1 MLHVVPFFIMAKD
14 PAFLF
19 YYDRFLSGTFTMSN
33 EQVGMYIRLLCIQA
47 NKGHVSKNDMFN
59 ICKTYDLDIA
69 NKFVSCGQDIFKNE
83 VLEQIMK
90 DRAAYTES
98 RRTNRL
104 GKKPT
109 YDKHMKNISTTYD
122 NHMVIVDVNKNVNKD
137 VDENENLKT
146 QKIEIENPFG
156 LAGKRIWEAWKAY
169 KKDEHKKTYKS
180 AKTEQT
186 ALNSLYE
193 MSGGNVE
200 IAGQIIQQSI
210 TNQWQ
215 GFFEL
220 KKQNNVK
227 PTKSLREQV
236 AEEFAKRYPD

>member
-1 MLHVVPFFIMAKD
+1 
-14 PAFLF
+14 
-19 YYDRFLSGTFTMSN
+19 
-33 EQVGMYIRLLCIQA
+33 
-47 NKGHVSKNDMFN
+47 
-59 ICKTYDLDIA
+59 
-69 NKFVSCGQDIFKNE
+69 
-83 VLEQIMK
+83 
-90 DRAAYTES
+90 
-98 RRTNRL
+98 
-104 GKKPT
+104 
-109 YDKHMKNISTTYD
+109 MKNISSTYD
-122 NHMVIVDVNKNVNKD
+122 NHMVNVDVNKNVNKD

-156 LAGKRIWEAWKAY
+156 LAGKRIWDAWKAY